1 MAPLLVHERPVKH
14 AAVTGLTLQTRTL
27 RLRLGCRARRRRMG
41 EACAQAIYVMIVV
54 IFPCGKT
61 ASIDDVNHAIASAD
75 PPLDPLPTKWQ
86 ESKPN
91 EKQKE
96 SERRLVDSD
105 HTSHHVFACI
115 HNHRASGQRVR
126 TAVMA

>member
-1 MAPLLVHERPVKH
+1 
-14 AAVTGLTLQTRTL
+14 
-27 RLRLGCRARRRRMG
+27 MG
-41 EACAQAIYVMIVV
+41 EACAQAKYIYDDRRNLSV
-54 IFPCGKT
+54 CGKT
-61 ASIDDVNHAIASAD
+61 ASITITVVNKAIASAN
-75 PPLDPLPTKWQ
+75 PPLDPLPTEWQ
-86 ESKPN
+86 MGSCICQ
-91 EKQKE
+91 KQKE

>member
-1 MAPLLVHERPVKH
+1 
-14 AAVTGLTLQTRTL
+14 
-27 RLRLGCRARRRRMG
+27 MG
-41 EACAQAIYVMIVV
+41 EACAQAKYIYYDRNLSV
-54 IFPCGKT
+54 CGKT
-61 ASIDDVNHAIASAD
+61 ASITEWITDVNKAIALAN
-75 PPLDPLPTKWQ
+75 PPLDPLPTEWQ
-86 ESKPN
+86 MGSCICQ
-91 EKQKE
+91 KQKE